1 MFVKVKKY
9 WSKRVE
15 YNMNEYFMKLALD
28 LAKKSF
34 KQNEIPVGCVLVND
48 KNEIISCASN
58 SMVQN
63 HDPTSHAE
71 IVAIRKACKK
81 LKTTKLLNF
90 SIYTT
95 LEPCLMCESLII
107 SVGIKKIYFGAFS
120 DNVKI
125 HKRKMK
131 NYFSNNN
138 NYEFFGGFKEKECSD
153 LIINALEKKR

>member
-1 MFVKVKKY
+1 MLINNESYRTIWFDKKKEEVKIIDQT
-9 WSKRVE
+9 
-15 YNMNEYFMKLALD
+15 KLPFYLEIVSLNNLEDVINAINLMQVRGAPLIGATAAYGVY
-28 LAKKSF
+28 LAYRNLK
-34 KQNEIPVGCVLVND
+34 D
-48 KNEIISCASN
+48 KNKIISYASN
-58 SMVQN
+58 SMVKN

-131 NYFSNNN
+131 N
-138 NYEFFGGFKEKECSD
+138 
-153 LIINALEKKR
+153 

>member
-1 MFVKVKKY
+1 M
-9 WSKRVE
+9 
-15 YNMNEYFMKLALD
+15 
-28 LAKKSF
+28 
-34 KQNEIPVGCVLVND
+34 C
-48 KNEIISCASN
+48 
-58 SMVQN
+58 
-63 HDPTSHAE
+63 
-71 IVAIRKACKK
+71 IRDR

-131 NYFSNNN
+131 NYFSNDN

>member
-107 SVGIKKIYFGAFS
+107 SVGIKKIYFGVEDPDKRTFGKS
-120 DNVKI
+120 TSILRKKKIMVKI
-125 HKRKMK
+125 VDYLLQR
-131 NYFSNNN
+131 
-138 NYEFFGGFKEKECSD
+138 
-153 LIINALEKKR
+153 I

>member
-9 WSKRVE
+9 WSKKVE

-48 KNEIISCASN
+48 KNKIISYASN
-58 SMVQN
+58 SMLKN

-107 SVGIKKIYFGAFS
+107 SVGIKKIYFGAYS

-125 HKRKMK
+125 HKRKIK

-138 NYEFFGGFKEKECSD
+138 NYEFFGGFNEKECSE

>member
-1 MFVKVKKY
+1 M
-9 WSKRVE
+9 W
-15 YNMNEYFMKLALD
+15 A
-28 LAKKSF
+28 
-34 KQNEIPVGCVLVND
+34 LVND

-125 HKRKMK
+125 HKRKIK
-131 NYFSNNN
+131 NYFSSNN